1 MPCILMKN
9 LNSCKMKFHKVI
21 QCVIKISF
29 SLDFDIGQSYVTSK
43 IEDRDGNIRKIN
55 IQPGTRGIKLQSDLI
70 RVKNKDAEL
79 PSHVYV
85 RTTLK
90 DGKTL
95 VRKLPVIG
103 TSDWLLIFEEDLF
116 VLAVKGSIRR
126 NRNFRVI
133 HKVIHRKDWH
143 SYDL

>member
-1 MPCILMKN
+1 MKKAIYFDEESELLHEEIPQSN
-9 LNSCKMKFHKVI
+9 
-21 QCVIKISF
+21 QCRIKISL

-43 IEDRDGNIRKIN
+43 IQDRDGNIRKLN

-85 RTTLK
+85 QTTLN

-103 TSDWLLIFEEDLF
+103 TSDWLLIFEEDSF
-116 VLAVKGSIRR
+116 SAS
-126 NRNFRVI
+126 
-133 HKVIHRKDWH
+133 
-143 SYDL
+143 S

>member
-1 MPCILMKN
+1 MKEAIYFDEESELLQN
-9 LNSCKMKFHKVI
+9 EIPQSS
-21 QCVIKISF
+21 QCRIKISF

-43 IEDRDGNIRKIN
+43 IEDRDGNIRKLN

-85 RTTLK
+85 QTTLK

-95 VRKLPVIG
+95 VRKLPIIG

-116 VLAVKGSIRR
+116 LLAVKGQYEEIE
-126 NRNFRVI
+126 I
-133 HKVIHRKDWH
+133 
-143 SYDL
+143 LG

>member
-1 MPCILMKN
+1 LK
-9 LNSCKMKFHKVI
+9 KVI
-21 QCVIKISF
+21 YFDEESELLQEEIPQSNQCRIKISL

-43 IEDRDGNIRKIN
+43 IQDRDGNIRKLN

-70 RVKNKDAEL
+70 RVKNIDAEL

-85 RTTLK
+85 QTTLN

-95 VRKLPVIG
+95 VRKLPIIG

-116 VLAVKGSIRR
+116 LLAVKGQYEEIE
-126 NRNFRVI
+126 I
-133 HKVIHRKDWH
+133 
-143 SYDL
+143 LG